1 MMVLASVYLSVSSSL
16 PGTPSIKPVESWL
29 FVNLAYP
36 FLVIMANTFLQV
48 NLGIRPCLGYIK
60 LYVSRYQK
68 MRVILK
74 LIFVKNTMA

>member
-16 PGTPSIKPVESWL
+16 PGTPAIKPVESWL

-36 FLVIMANTFLQV
+36 FLVIVANTLLQV
-48 NLGIRPCLGYIK
+48 KLGIEPKLHK
-60 LYVSRYQK
+60 LYVSRYKK

-74 LIFVKNTMA
+74 LILVTNIKA